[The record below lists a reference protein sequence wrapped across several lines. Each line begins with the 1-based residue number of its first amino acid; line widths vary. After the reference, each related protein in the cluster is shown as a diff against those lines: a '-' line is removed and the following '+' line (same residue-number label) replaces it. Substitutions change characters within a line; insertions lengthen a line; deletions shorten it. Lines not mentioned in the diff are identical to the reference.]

1 MNKVPKLLIGFAIFM
16 AYYLIA
22 RNIENKVAA
31 VKNLTN
37 VGAA

>member
-1 MNKVPKLLIGFAIFM
+1 MSKISKLLIGFGVFLV
-16 AYYLIA
+16 YYLIA